1 MTFKSSLKSMIDNVV
16 EFDKTM
22 MTDCVACER
31 RVVKPK
37 SGQAAICDSCS
48 TGTGFGTLLAV
59 MFTGAQRPRRL
70 SSALI
75 DFVDSKSAK

>member
-1 MTFKSSLKSMIDNVV
+1 MSFKSSLKSMIDNVV

-22 MTDCVACER
+22 MTDCVSCER

-37 SGQAAICDSCS
+37 HGTAVICDSCS
-48 TGTGFGTLLAV
+48 TSTGLGTMLAV
-59 MFTGAQRPRRL
+59 VLTGAQRPRRL